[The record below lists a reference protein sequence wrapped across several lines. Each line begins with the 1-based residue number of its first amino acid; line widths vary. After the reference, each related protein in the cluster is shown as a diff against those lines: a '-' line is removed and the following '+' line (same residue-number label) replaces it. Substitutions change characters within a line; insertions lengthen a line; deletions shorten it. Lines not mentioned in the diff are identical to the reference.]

1 MPGIVAG
8 ARGPYPPEDPVL
20 SISADRVAVEGDHK
34 RLPVRTEDHLF
45 AAVGARWS
53 LPGCCLSANHRLPLM
68 PGSDPAAHVGR
79 SYATGRPLG
88 GSLPSNP
95 GSSPGRRCPSTGK
108 RASGHE
114 LTAGESRR
122 GGCVFSGLMVRPRE
136 IGWAGS
142 GWPNG
147 SRAVS
152 EAGRPKGVS
161 YPSPNSF

>member
-88 GSLPSNP
+88 ASLPSNP

-108 RASGHE
+108 KGQWARAYGGGISAQGLCVQRPHGQTKGDRVGRIRLAE
-114 LTAGESRR
+114 RVR
-122 GGCVFSGLMVRPRE
+122 GRFG
-136 IGWAGS
+136 GWA
-142 GWPNG
+142 
-147 SRAVS
+147 
-152 EAGRPKGVS
+152 PKR
-161 YPSPNSF
+161 SFLPLPE